1 MIEFTPLL
9 VIVCLLAYLLGSV
22 SFAILVAKVYGLPD
36 PRSHGS
42 GNPGATN
49 MLRTGRKSAAAL
61 TLIGDALK
69 GYVAVWLAQWATT
82 HYGLPVY
89 VPYLAALAAFVGH
102 LFPVF
107 FGFKGGKGVATAL
120 GVLLALDIRLGGLCI
135 LTWAAMFALTRVS
148 SLSALVAASL
158 APVYGYYLL
167 GHGPE
172 TRFLAG
178 ILATLSLLVLA
189 RHHNNIRK
197 LISGEEK
204 AFKRK

>member
-1 MIEFTPLL
+1 MTESTLLL
-9 VIVCLLAYLLGSV
+9 VASYLLGSV
-22 SFAILVAKVYGLPD
+22 SFAILVARAYGLPD

-82 HYGLPVY
+82 RWGLPGY
-89 VPYLAALAAFVGH
+89 LPYLAALAAFLGH

-120 GVLLALDIRLGGLCI
+120 GVLLALDARLGGLVVA
-135 LTWAAMFALTRVS
+135 TWLIVFAATRIS
-148 SLSALVAASL
+148 SLSALVAAAL
-158 APVYGYYLL
+158 APVYGWLLL
-167 GHGPE
+167 GGDAGGGVKIGL
-172 TRFLAG
+172 LA
-178 ILATLSLLVLA
+178 LLCALVLA
-189 RHHNNIRK
+189 RHHGNIRK
-197 LISGEEK
+197 LLSGEES
-204 AFKRK
+204 AFKKR